1 MHRHAGEKVIQETMP
16 QRTNALKEHL
26 VLKAQVRK
34 ALLGP
39 LLSPLM
45 WIPLIYLPTST
56 LLALLFAVECL
67 LDKPP
72 SIIIS
77 GMCSTQSTSD
87 GFYQVKSETNTGRY
101 YYENDNGRF
110 IYFDPMC
117 DGSTLYN
124 EWIFDDN
131 EPSTTAVNDLDG
143 EIENQCGPPLFILT
157 SLSIC
162 R

>member
-1 MHRHAGEKVIQETMP
+1 
-16 QRTNALKEHL
+16 
-26 VLKAQVRK
+26 
-34 ALLGP
+34 
-39 LLSPLM
+39 
-45 WIPLIYLPTST
+45 
-56 LLALLFAVECL
+56 
-67 LDKPP
+67 
-72 SIIIS
+72 
-77 GMCSTQSTSD
+77 MCSDQSTYD
-87 GFYQVKSETNTGRY
+87 GFYQAKYETDSGRY

-124 EWIFDDN
+124 EWIVDDT

-143 EIENQCGPPLFILT
+143 ELIINVALLYFILT